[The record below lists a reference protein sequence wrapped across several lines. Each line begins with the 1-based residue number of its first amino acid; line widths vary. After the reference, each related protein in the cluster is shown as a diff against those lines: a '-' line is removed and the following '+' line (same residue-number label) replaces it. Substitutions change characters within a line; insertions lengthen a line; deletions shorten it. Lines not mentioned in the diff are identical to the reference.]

1 LLGLSHK
8 YQMGTVVGGSKN
20 LTKSLVDCLVHHGG
34 KLETGRTVKRLVV
47 ESGRCTGV
55 EMDDGEIINA
65 RKAVVANIHPWDLG
79 DMVKGV
85 PQPVLD
91 RAKATKLSEYGAIN
105 QQIAL
110 TEKPLWKAGQRYA
123 EATMVELLDNDWDGF
138 LAAFQQLRT
147 GKMPLDHLGPLA
159 NVQSNIDASRAPPGK
174 AALYLYNFAPLEVE
188 GGWTERKRE
197 IGDAVWDWFAS
208 FTTNMDSS
216 KMIARLIESPLDHA
230 HHSRMMKKGDIMG
243 IAMIDSQLLG
253 ARPTPD
259 LSDYRVPGV
268 KSLYLSG
275 VTSHP
280 GGTVTLGGRATAMTM
295 YDDFGIDLA
304 VGFTS
309 W

>member
-1 LLGLSHK
+1 
-8 YQMGTVVGGSKN
+8 
-20 LTKSLVDCLVHHGG
+20 
-34 KLETGRTVKRLVV
+34 
-47 ESGRCTGV
+47 
-55 EMDDGEIINA
+55 
-65 RKAVVANIHPWDLG
+65 
-79 DMVKGV
+79 
-85 PQPVLD
+85 
-91 RAKATKLSEYGAIN
+91 
-105 QQIAL
+105 
-110 TEKPLWKAGQRYA
+110 
-123 EATMVELLDNDWDGF
+123 
-138 LAAFQQLRT
+138 
-147 GKMPLDHLGPLA
+147 
-159 NVQSNIDASRAPPGK
+159 VQSNIDASRAPPGK

-197 IGDAVWDWFAS
+197 ISDAVWDWFAS

-216 KMIARLIESPLDHA
+216 KMIARLVESPLDHA
-230 HHSRMMKKGDIMG
+230 HHSRIMKKGDIMG